1 VKLILLELNE
11 LAPDLMTQFIEAGD
25 LPNFRRLRQEST
37 LYTTDAG
44 EDPPNLEPW
53 IQWITV
59 HTGVPFSEHRVFH
72 LGDADEKLRYPGIG
86 RIVFRLG
93 GFCRYLRQYE
103 CGLRGA
109 ARLCCPRPM
118 EQRPAIRIR
127 HGLRV
132 TTTS

>member
-1 VKLILLELNE
+1 
-11 LAPDLMTQFIEAGD
+11 MTQFIEAGD

-72 LGDADEKLRYPGIG
+72 LGDAEEKLRYPGIG
-86 RIVFRLG
+86 RIVSDSG
-93 GFCRYLRQYE
+93 ASVGI
-103 CGLRGA
+103 CGSMNAGYGDLRGYVVPDPWSKTGHQNPPSLKQSARCRDSA
-109 ARLCCPRPM
+109 ASP
-118 EQRPAIRIR
+118 
-127 HGLRV
+127 
-132 TTTS
+132 